1 MNKDEK
7 KLRQIELAK
16 LFYEMG
22 MEEEVVIKISGINP
36 TEYLGIK
43 KDLVDKDK

>member
-1 MNKDEK
+1 MEDNKRKE
-7 KLRQIELAK
+7 RQLELAR

-36 TEYLGIK
+36 TEYLNVK
-43 KDLVDKDK
+43 KNYVDKEK

>member
-1 MNKDEK
+1 MDDK
-7 KLRQIELAK
+7 KRRQIELAK

-36 TEYLGIK
+36 TEYLNVK
-43 KDLVDKDK
+43 KNYVDKEK

>member
-1 MNKDEK
+1 MDEK
-7 KLRQIELAK
+7 KRRQIELAK

-36 TEYLGIK
+36 LEYLDVK
-43 KDLVDKDK
+43 KNSIDKEK